1 MEADRGYAGGPLR
14 RTLVRETLW
23 NTAGA
28 YGGLLLQLA
37 VTAVLARVLSPADFG
52 IVAAVLAFTAFF
64 EALAELGF
72 VGAVLQRPHPTE
84 AELSGVFWLALAA
97 GGVLYLALFGGVS
110 LLGGLFGSAG
120 FTPVL
125 RVLGLNVFLVALQ
138 VVPKA
143 ILRRRLE
150 LRRLSLSRLAGVAA
164 GAAVAVP
171 LALSGQGYWA
181 LVAQSL
187 GGFGTELLAVCWFA
201 RWRPRLEIRPRVS
214 APVVR
219 FSLSMSL
226 QIAVNYWSRNA
237 GSLLIA
243 RFGAAPLGQFNL
255 AQRLVGIPVQLLWSA
270 LGPMLHPAYAIMRD
284 DLPRLRAAYSHLLQ
298 LTGFLSLPIAAV
310 LGLTADRLVPLLW
323 GPQWTASI
331 VLVYALLPVAAVQ
344 PLAAVGAP
352 LFMARDR
359 TGLMLRVTVFNAA
372 VLLAGMALGLR
383 WGTAGVAW
391 GYSIAYLCIAF
402 PCVSVAVQA
411 RVLDG
416 TARELAAWLWRPL
429 ATCAIVLAG
438 GWAARV
444 AVGPAPPLAG
454 LLAIASASLLAW
466 GLALRVLAWPLVLSV
481 AHARSRRP

>member
-171 LALSGQGYWA
+171 LALS
-181 LVAQSL
+181 
-187 GGFGTELLAVCWFA
+187 
-201 RWRPRLEIRPRVS
+201 
-214 APVVR
+214 
-219 FSLSMSL
+219 
-226 QIAVNYWSRNA
+226 
-237 GSLLIA
+237 
-243 RFGAAPLGQFNL
+243 
-255 AQRLVGIPVQLLWSA
+255 
-270 LGPMLHPAYAIMRD
+270 
-284 DLPRLRAAYSHLLQ
+284 
-298 LTGFLSLPIAAV
+298 
-310 LGLTADRLVPLLW
+310 
-323 GPQWTASI
+323 
-331 VLVYALLPVAAVQ
+331 
-344 PLAAVGAP
+344 
-352 LFMARDR
+352 
-359 TGLMLRVTVFNAA
+359 
-372 VLLAGMALGLR
+372 
-383 WGTAGVAW
+383 
-391 GYSIAYLCIAF
+391 
-402 PCVSVAVQA
+402 
-411 RVLDG
+411 
-416 TARELAAWLWRPL
+416 
-429 ATCAIVLAG
+429 
-438 GWAARV
+438 
-444 AVGPAPPLAG
+444 
-454 LLAIASASLLAW
+454 
-466 GLALRVLAWPLVLSV
+466 
-481 AHARSRRP
+481 